1 MKIEFVLLVSF
12 LFLQIGTQSCCEDNI
27 VKVQGNA
34 EVLVKPDLATL
45 NVRVE
50 SI

>member
-1 MKIEFVLLVSF
+1 MKIEFVLLASF
-12 LFLQIGTQSCCEDNI
+12 LFLQVRTQACCENNI

-34 EVLVKPDLATL
+34 EVMVKPDLATL
-45 NVRVE
+45 NIRVE